1 MNMPAGNGTVVR
13 VEQIWR
19 YPVKSLRGELLDSA
33 VIEPRGLVG
42 DRLWAVR
49 DGADGKL
56 GSGKNTRRFRRFPGP
71 ALLAFAAQYPV
82 EPAAGMP
89 ERIEPPVVVTP
100 DGLRHPVGDGS
111 ADRFFQQECGIATLS
126 VARESE
132 VNHFDEEPVS
142 LIGTATLRWVEEQLP
157 GIASDARR
165 FRPNLVVRTDEPF
178 AEEAWVG
185 RTVRIGE
192 GDDAV
197 ELEFSHVLERCV
209 MTTMQQAD
217 LPPALG
223 MLKMLARREDQPL
236 RLAVVGAPTR
246 PGTIHVGDPV
256 FVL

>member
-1 MNMPAGNGTVVR
+1 MNTPAENSTVAR
-13 VEQIWR
+13 VDQIWR
-19 YPVKSLRGELLDSA
+19 YPVKSLRGELLDEA
-33 VIEPRGLVG
+33 VVERRGLVG

-71 ALLAFAAQYPV
+71 TLLSLAAHYPV
-82 EPAAGMP
+82 EPAASTP
-89 ERIEPPVVVTP
+89 QHIEPPVVVAA
-100 DGLRHPVGDGS
+100 DGQEYPVRNGR

-126 VARESE
+126 VAREAE

-185 RTVRIGE
+185 RTVRVGG
-192 GDDAV
+192 GDDAAEFV
-197 ELEFSHVLERCV
+197 FSHVLERCV
-209 MTTMQQAD
+209 MTSMPQAD
-217 LPPALG
+217 LPAALG
-223 MLKMLARREDQPL
+223 MLKMLGRREDQPL
-236 RLAVVGAPTR
+236 RLAVVGAATT
-246 PGTIHVGDPV
+246 PGTIHLGDPV